1 MSSELTITVAGTINT
16 GKTTVARII
25 EEALLQY
32 GFKSVVVQDLDPSS
46 NKEAIHTRIEKTKN
60 RKVTIKVKQLPR
72 ETYDGDDT
80 RP

>member
-32 GFKSVVVQDLDPSS
+32 GFKSVVVQDLDPSA